1 MKKKF
6 NRLNN
11 KSTEENENFIEF
23 LNVYKNSPIPDNE
36 ILENLF
42 MYIQKKDLSHLLFIN
57 EIYKK
62 IINIHG
68 NIVEFGTRWGRNLAL
83 FVTLRGIY
91 EPYNHTRKI
100 IGFDSF
106 SGFPNISK
114 KDGNHSSL
122 KKGSYSVT
130 NNYINELDKFLE
142 KKERELPI
150 NHIKKYD
157 LIKGDVSKTSHDYFK
172 NNKESIIAL
181 AVFDLDLYKPTK
193 EALKAILPRLSRGSI
208 ILFDELNHTAY
219 PGETDAFLEFFS
231 KQKVKL
237 ERLHY
242 SASKSFFII
251 E

>member
-1 MKKKF
+1 MTKKYQ
-6 NRLNN
+6 RLNN
-11 KSTEENENFIEF
+11 KSDEENSNFNELIDI
-23 LNVYKNSPIPDNE
+23 YKNTPIPDNE

-42 MYIQKKDLSHLLFIN
+42 MYIQKKDLSHLLFMN
-57 EIYKK
+57 DIYKK
-62 IINIHG
+62 ILNIHG

-83 FVTLRGIY
+83 FVSLRGIY

-106 SGFPNISK
+106 TGFPNISK
-114 KDGNHSSL
+114 KDGNHSTL

-130 NNYINELDKFLE
+130 KDYINNLDKFLE

-150 NHIKKYD
+150 NHIKKYE
-157 LIKGDVSKTSHDYFK
+157 LIKGDVSKTSHNYFNK
-172 NNKESIIAL
+172 NKESIIAL

-193 EALKAILPRLSRGSI
+193 EALKSILPRLSKGSI
-208 ILFDELNHTAY
+208 VLFDELNHSAY
-219 PGETDAFLEFFS
+219 PGETQAFLEFFS

-242 SASKSFFII
+242 SASKSYFII
-251 E
+251 D

>member
-1 MKKKF
+1 M
-6 NRLNN
+6 
-11 KSTEENENFIEF
+11 
-23 LNVYKNSPIPDNE
+23 
-36 ILENLF
+36 
-42 MYIQKKDLSHLLFIN
+42 
-57 EIYKK
+57 
-62 IINIHG
+62 
-68 NIVEFGTRWGRNLAL
+68 
-83 FVTLRGIY
+83 
-91 EPYNHTRKI
+91 
-100 IGFDSF
+100 
-106 SGFPNISK
+106 
-114 KDGNHSSL
+114 
-122 KKGSYSVT
+122 
-130 NNYINELDKFLE
+130 
-142 KKERELPI
+142 PI

>member
-157 LIKGDVSKTSHDYFK
+157 LIKGDVSKTSHNYFK

>member
-83 FVTLRGIY
+83 FVTFRLGI
-91 EPYNHTRKI
+91 
-100 IGFDSF
+100 F
-106 SGFPNISK
+106 
-114 KDGNHSSL
+114 
-122 KKGSYSVT
+122 
-130 NNYINELDKFLE
+130 
-142 KKERELPI
+142 
-150 NHIKKYD
+150 
-157 LIKGDVSKTSHDYFK
+157 
-172 NNKESIIAL
+172 
-181 AVFDLDLYKPTK
+181 
-193 EALKAILPRLSRGSI
+193 
-208 ILFDELNHTAY
+208 
-219 PGETDAFLEFFS
+219 
-231 KQKVKL
+231 
-237 ERLHY
+237 
-242 SASKSFFII
+242 
-251 E
+251 